1 MTMSR
6 LWIVAAAGAAC
17 AVAACGQQR
26 AIQPSP
32 AYYQGGAVPQPYPS
46 APAVPAPPV
55 APPAAAAPVP
65 VYPAGT
71 PVFYAPAP
79 GYYAPAPVYT
89 APPAATAEEEEEEGL
104 YWFWGQKWPG
114 LSIGAQIGTL
124 GWGPDLVFGINRYL
138 SLRSGV
144 NFGNLGLDL
153 ELDDVQYDTDLN
165 LFSVPLLVDV
175 YPFGDHFRISAG
187 AYVSSG
193 TSMDLA
199 ATPDSA
205 VQIGSHTYG
214 PDVVGTLTGEVE
226 VDGAFSYYVGIGF
239 GNPVAEDQRLTVK
252 LDIGV
257 VFQSYDVSLTSDGP
271 GMTAKLDTFRK
282 DVVEEEQNLQADF
295 DDFKVYPVVTLG
307 LALTF

>member
-6 LWIVAAAGAAC
+6 IWLVAAAWAAS
-17 AVAACGQQR
+17 AVVAFGQQR
-26 AIQPSP
+26 VIQPSP
-32 AYYQGGAVPQPYPS
+32 AYYHGTAAPPPSPPGGPV
-46 APAVPAPPV
+46 APAHGT
-55 APPAAAAPVP
+55 PPAAAAPVH
-65 VYPAGT
+65 PAGT
-71 PVFYAPAP
+71 PVFYAPASGRP
-79 GYYAPAPVYT
+79 APAPVYA
-89 APPAATAEEEEEEGL
+89 APPAAAVAEEEEEEGL

-114 LSIGAQIGTL
+114 LAIGAQIGTL

-144 NFGNLGLDL
+144 NFGNLAFDL
-153 ELDDVQYDTDLN
+153 KLDDVKYAADLN
-165 LFSVPLLVDV
+165 LLSIPLLVDV
-175 YPFGDHFRISAG
+175 YPLGDHFRISAG

-193 TSMDLA
+193 TSMDLE

-214 PDVVGTLTGEVE
+214 PDVVGTLTGKVE

-271 GMTAKLDTFRK
+271 GMTAKLDTFRE
-282 DVVEEEQNLQADF
+282 DIVEEEQNLQADF
-295 DDFKVYPVVTLG
+295 DDFKVYPVVALG